1 MLVRAYADRIVV
13 LFDEEVVANHP
24 RSFKREQVVYD
35 PWHYLPV
42 LMRKPGALRNG
53 APFKDWDL
61 PRRIGADPRQAAAS
75 SRWRSPVRQ
84 NARLRAAGRLSAV
97 EAACIEALAAGIAN
111 GDVVMAILARRR
123 QPPPPPSITTPDAL
137 KLAIEPIADCARYDT
152 LRPATRRMH
161 DGTPPD
167 H

>member
-1 MLVRAYADRIVV
+1 MIVAD
-13 LFDEEVVANHP
+13 HP

-61 PRRIGADPRQAAAS
+61 PPALAQIRAKLQYHPDGDRQFVKMLGCV
-75 SRWRSPVRQ
+75 PQ
-84 NARLRAAGRLSAV
+84 DGLSAV

-111 GDVVMAILARRR
+111 GDGRHGDPR
-123 QPPPPPSITTPDAL
+123 PPPAAATPAQHHHAPAAL
-137 KLAIEPIADCARYDT
+137 KLAIQPVADCARYDT
-152 LRPATRRMH
+152 LRPAPRRMQ